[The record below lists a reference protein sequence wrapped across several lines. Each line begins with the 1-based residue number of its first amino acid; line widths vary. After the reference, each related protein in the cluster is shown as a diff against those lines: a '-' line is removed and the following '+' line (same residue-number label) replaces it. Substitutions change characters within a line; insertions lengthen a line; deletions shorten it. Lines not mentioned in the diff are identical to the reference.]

1 MAQLLAGPV
10 LEDPPEELPD
20 DEPDELLAVLLEVE
34 SLLAFESLLE
44 LLELD
49 SLELSFLALPP
60 LL

>member
-1 MAQLLAGPV
+1 M
-10 LEDPPEELPD
+10 LEEPPEEPPEE
-20 DEPDELLAVLLEVE
+20 EPDEEPDEVLVVLVEVE

-44 LLELD
+44 LLDELELD